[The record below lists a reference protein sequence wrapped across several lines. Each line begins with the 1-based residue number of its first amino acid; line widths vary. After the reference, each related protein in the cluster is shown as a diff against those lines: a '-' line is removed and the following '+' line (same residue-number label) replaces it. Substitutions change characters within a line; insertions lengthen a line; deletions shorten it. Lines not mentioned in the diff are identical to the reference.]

1 MRVVPLLFSCVS
13 GRKNVLIHYI
23 IKSKSPVIQTNYRTF
38 AFVRVELVGFEPT
51 SKQGNHML
59 STCLFQPS
67 VFVLR
72 QDLDHQ
78 SQPYPLKLH
87 QCTEAYTDYFRFT
100 CTAWPLDSEQH
111 PWSDVSFRQPC
122 GGIKLIY
129 CTSIKQRER
138 SCFRQLNFWSLR
150 LRS

>member
-1 MRVVPLLFSCVS
+1 MAD
-13 GRKNVLIHYI
+13 KNENKKAAANDATAFCLID
-23 IKSKSPVIQTNYRTF
+23 
-38 AFVRVELVGFEPT
+38 RVELVGFEPT

-87 QCTEAYTDYFRFT
+87 LSIEAYTDYFRFT
-100 CTAWPLDSEQH
+100 CTA
-111 PWSDVSFRQPC
+111 
-122 GGIKLIY
+122 
-129 CTSIKQRER
+129 
-138 SCFRQLNFWSLR
+138 
-150 LRS
+150 

>member
-1 MRVVPLLFSCVS
+1 MYKSGTKMKGHKKKITICIIDNYLF
-13 GRKNVLIHYI
+13 
-23 IKSKSPVIQTNYRTF
+23 
-38 AFVRVELVGFEPT
+38 VELVGFEPT

-67 VFVLR
+67 VFVPR

-78 SQPYPLKLH
+78 PRPYPLKLH

-100 CTAWPLDSEQH
+100 CTAESLDSEQH
-111 PWSDVSFRQPC
+111 PWSDVSFCQPC

-138 SCFRQLNFWSLR
+138 NCFRQLNF
-150 LRS
+150 

>member
-1 MRVVPLLFSCVS
+1 MLMPSV
-13 GRKNVLIHYI
+13 I
-23 IKSKSPVIQTNYRTF
+23 IKKKPLTCSDFLNY
-38 AFVRVELVGFEPT
+38 RVELVGFEPT

-78 SQPYPLKLH
+78 SQPYPLKFH

-100 CTAWPLDSEQH
+100 CTA
-111 PWSDVSFRQPC
+111 
-122 GGIKLIY
+122 
-129 CTSIKQRER
+129 
-138 SCFRQLNFWSLR
+138 
-150 LRS
+150 

>member
-1 MRVVPLLFSCVS
+1 MCRCCFSVS

-67 VFVLR
+67 VFVSR

-78 SQPYPLKLH
+78 SRPYPLKLH

-100 CTAWPLDSEQH
+100 CTAESLDSEQH

-138 SCFRQLNFWSLR
+138 SCFRQLNF
-150 LRS
+150 

>member
-1 MRVVPLLFSCVS
+1 MKGHKKEITICIIDNYLF
-13 GRKNVLIHYI
+13 
-23 IKSKSPVIQTNYRTF
+23 
-38 AFVRVELVGFEPT
+38 VELVGFEPT

-87 QCTEAYTDYFRFT
+87 PGTEAYTDYFRFT
-100 CTAWPLDSEQH
+100 CTA
-111 PWSDVSFRQPC
+111 
-122 GGIKLIY
+122 
-129 CTSIKQRER
+129 
-138 SCFRQLNFWSLR
+138 
-150 LRS
+150 

>member
-1 MRVVPLLFSCVS
+1 MKIKAKNKKKSLNFSD
-13 GRKNVLIHYI
+13 
-23 IKSKSPVIQTNYRTF
+23 F
-38 AFVRVELVGFEPT
+38 FVRVELVGFEPT

-87 QCTEAYTDYFRFT
+87 PCIEAYTDYFRFT
-100 CTAWPLDSEQH
+100 CTA
-111 PWSDVSFRQPC
+111 
-122 GGIKLIY
+122 
-129 CTSIKQRER
+129 
-138 SCFRQLNFWSLR
+138 
-150 LRS
+150 

>member
-1 MRVVPLLFSCVS
+1 MKGHKKEITICIIDNYLF
-13 GRKNVLIHYI
+13 
-23 IKSKSPVIQTNYRTF
+23 
-38 AFVRVELVGFEPT
+38 VELVGFEPT

-87 QCTEAYTDYFRFT
+87 PCTEAYTDYFRFT
-100 CTAWPLDSEQH
+100 CTA
-111 PWSDVSFRQPC
+111 
-122 GGIKLIY
+122 
-129 CTSIKQRER
+129 
-138 SCFRQLNFWSLR
+138 
-150 LRS
+150 

>member
-1 MRVVPLLFSCVS
+1 MSQKKPLTCSDFL
-13 GRKNVLIHYI
+13 
-23 IKSKSPVIQTNYRTF
+23 NY
-38 AFVRVELVGFEPT
+38 RVELVGFEPT

-87 QCTEAYTDYFRFT
+87 PSTEAYTDYFRFT
-100 CTAWPLDSEQH
+100 CTALPSDSEQH

-138 SCFRQLNFWSLR
+138 SCFRQLNC
-150 LRS
+150 